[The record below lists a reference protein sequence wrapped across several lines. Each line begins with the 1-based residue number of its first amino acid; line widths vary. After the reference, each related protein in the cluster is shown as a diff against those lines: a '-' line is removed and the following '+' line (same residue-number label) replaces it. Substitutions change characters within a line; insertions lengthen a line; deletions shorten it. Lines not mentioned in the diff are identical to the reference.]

1 MKKKIT
7 GILLLSLIVFVSSCK
22 FSTGIKKDLSTGLTS
37 TNSGLSAQDIF
48 LRQYEGQRLPDNK
61 VQLGSKISLS
71 ASGVENFQVK
81 DGKVYPGCQIIL
93 TDKNKKEII
102 SLPDAFA
109 DMVNGST
116 EAETK
121 TLDATLT
128 TGDPMVVGET
138 YHLYVRFFDKQK
150 KESEIVSNFDI
161 MMVK

>member
-7 GILLLSLIVFVSSCK
+7 GILLLSLIVFISSCK

-37 TNSGLSAQDIF
+37 INSGLSTEDIF
-48 LRQYEGQRLPDNK
+48 LREYEGQRLPSNK
-61 VQLGSKISLS
+61 VKFGSKISLS
-71 ASGVENFQVK
+71 ASGVENFELK
-81 DGKVYPGCQIIL
+81 DSRVYPGCQIIL
-93 TDKNKKEII
+93 TDKNKKDVI

-116 EAETK
+116 EAQTK

-138 YHLYVRFFDKQK
+138 YHLYVRFFDKRK
-150 KESEIVSNFDI
+150 KENEIVSNVDI
-161 MMVK
+161 LMVK